1 MTAAAHALRALRD
14 RVPNLVGSLEPRP
27 RLASVRRVPAVIVAA
42 ILLVACAGP
51 DAAHYSA
58 ILDEIVVPDGWTEA
72 ATVIHG
78 PGGDVECQPT
88 PISECPYA
96 VRFYTTPAGPIEAY
110 AAARSMVAEAGFAL
124 EREFDVACDGQ
135 SPACALTAIRDGRS
149 PGGERVPAGTG

>member
-1 MTAAAHALRALRD
+1 M
-14 RVPNLVGSLEPRP
+14 V
-27 RLASVRRVPAVIVAA
+27 VAA
-42 ILLVACAGP
+42 ILLVACGGP
-51 DAAHYSA
+51 DAGHYSA
-58 ILDEIVVPDGWTEA
+58 ILDETVVPEGWTKA

-110 AAARSMVAEAGFAL
+110 AAARSMVADAGFAL

-135 SPACALTAIRDGRS
+135 SPACALTAIRDADRLS
-149 PGGERVPAGTG
+149 VSVFQPGQDDGTGVALPDQVTVRLTATDK